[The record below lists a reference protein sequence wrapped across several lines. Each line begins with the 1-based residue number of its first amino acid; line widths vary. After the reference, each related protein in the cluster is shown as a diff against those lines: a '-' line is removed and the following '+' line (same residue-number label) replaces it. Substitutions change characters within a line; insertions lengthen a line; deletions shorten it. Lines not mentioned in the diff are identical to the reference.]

1 MCDKNKKF
9 DKEYST
15 SYVKEKQY
23 LDSCGI
29 KYTFVKKINGITTFK
44 YTKTEELFQSLS
56 QFYKNEKKISKA

>member
-29 KYTFVKKINGITTFK
+29 KYTFVKKINGITIFK
-44 YTKTEELFQSLS
+44 YAKTTELFQSLS

>member
-29 KYTFVKKINGITTFK
+29 KYTFVKKINGITIFK
-44 YTKTEELFQSLS
+44 YAKTAELFQSLS
-56 QFYKNEKKISKA
+56 QFYKNEKKD